1 MVWVAKI
8 HRLTLLALPIALH
21 FFPEDDRRTMSFVY
35 RLLPLSQSRIFA
47 QEDMLRLR
55 RLEVARVG
63 RLLQWATSLVAGEL

>member
-1 MVWVAKI
+1 
-8 HRLTLLALPIALH
+8 
-21 FFPEDDRRTMSFVY
+21 MSFVY

>member
-21 FFPEDDRRTMSFVY
+21 FFPEDGRRTMSFVY

-63 RLLQWATSLVAGEL
+63 RLLQWATSLVGGEL